1 MRKYFFI
8 FISISLFLPAISSAV
23 SCNGTEN
30 LLNLCYPTLGPT
42 GSGITV
48 GLGMDLNQLISWFY
62 YFIVGISGFAAFVM
76 LVWGGFDWLTSA
88 GSPSKIT
95 EAKDK
100 ISSALVGLLLILASF
115 LILQVINP
123 ELTTL
128 NLQPLPSLT
137 P

>member
-1 MRKYFFI
+1 MKKYFLVLILI
-8 FISISLFLPAISSAV
+8 FLLLPTISSAV
-23 SCNGTEN
+23 VCNGAEN
-30 LLNLCYPTLGPT
+30 SLNLCYPTLGPT
-42 GSGITV
+42 GSGITI

-100 ISSALVGLLLILASF
+100 ISSALIGLLLILASF

-128 NLQPLPSLT
+128 NLPGLT
-137 P
+137 PLTP